1 MLGNGKGFKMSR
13 ITERRIYAIP
23 STLFIS
29 DGTNKGQLQV
39 TDNSLWMVGQIVVLT
54 SDTQDNLELKIKR
67 ILPDKNTMFV
77 GPKDKNIHVRTDI
90 SDFLITDNAA
100 LQSNEQERPSV
111 PEQEVERATFEEEPT
126 VARRVIIVDKWGC
139 RIDEA
144 NPLPV
149 SATISVSSVGTPQIF
164 NVSAPDKSTEY
175 SQALPTNTAQ
185 FQLRARN
192 SKAKLHIS
200 YVLNATSTNYFTV
213 MPGNIFKIEA
223 VKLTGKTLYIKSSL
237 DNTTVEVMTWV

>member
-1 MLGNGKGFKMSR
+1 MEKVKMSR

-23 STLFIS
+23 STPFIS
-29 DGTNKGQLQV
+29 DGTNKGQLQI
-39 TDNSLWMVGQIVVLT
+39 TDNSKWMVGQLITLT
-54 SDTQDNLELKIKR
+54 SDTQENLLLKIKR
-67 ILPDKNTMFV
+67 ISSDKNTMFV
-77 GPKDKNIHVRTDI
+77 GPKDKNVHVRTDI
-90 SDFLITDNAA
+90 SDFLIADNAA
-100 LQSNEQERPSV
+100 IQSIEQERPSV
-111 PEQEVERATFEEEPT
+111 PEQEVERATYEEEPT
-126 VARRVIIVDKWGC
+126 VARRVVIVDKWGC

-164 NVSAPDKSTEY
+164 NVSAPDKNTEY
-175 SQALPTNTAQ
+175 SQILPDNTAQ

-213 MPGNIFKIEA
+213 MPGNIFTIDS
-223 VKLTGKTLYIKSSL
+223 VKLIGKTLYIKSSK
-237 DNTTVEVMTWV
+237 DDTTVEIMTWV